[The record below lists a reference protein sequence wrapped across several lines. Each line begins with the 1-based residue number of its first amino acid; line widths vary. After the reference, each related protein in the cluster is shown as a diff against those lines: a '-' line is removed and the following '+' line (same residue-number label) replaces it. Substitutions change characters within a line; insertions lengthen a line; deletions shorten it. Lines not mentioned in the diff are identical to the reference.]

1 MDGFWI
7 AKQEISD
14 GPGIFTLKLLYG
26 DGFIETVQCQ
36 DSNKIFFDDLITPME
51 FYNHHLLLQTPE
63 AIKASVPDWI
73 TVMRE

>member
-14 GPGIFTLKLLYG
+14 GTGIFTLKLLYG
-26 DGFIETVQCQ
+26 DGFIETVRCQ

-51 FYNHHLLLQTPE
+51 FYNHHLLLQTPG
-63 AIKASVPDWI
+63 AIKASGHNWK
-73 TVMRE
+73 TSLRT